1 MAEMRSR
8 VALLIKVA
16 ANLERHTAF
25 KLDGTSFRAQRL
37 FKSIGR
43 DSDMA
48 GQSSAAWYVLESNEA
63 EGRSPWDYCHKI
75 IAEGLGVSG
84 VGLPEFVEPD
94 LAQHWLTGDAGEQ
107 ALTAAKSCDLLEPQN
122 PDYPRGTETLWY
134 KAADHSAFPKGGPD
148 LSKIRVAHLDTGY
161 DPKHFSLPL
170 NLDTKLQR
178 NFVDANRENDASDDS
193 SGLFN
198 NIGHGTGTLSILAG
212 KAIGNA
218 EPVGAIP
225 SVAVIPVRVANRVVL
240 FFNSA
245 IARGLDYV
253 HELNRNPATRIHVV
267 TMSMGGLASQAWAD
281 AVNALYVS
289 GVFLV
294 TAAGNN
300 YGNLPTRN
308 IVFPARF
315 NRVVAAC
322 GVMADHKPY
331 ADLDVGLMAGNYG
344 PEQKMQTAMAACT
357 PNLPWA
363 RIGCPSTIDAD
374 GNGTSSAAPQIA
386 AAAALWI
393 QKNKKAYDALA
404 PDWKKTEAVRRA
416 LFDSARNS
424 DKTHFGRG
432 ELNVGKLLQQKLA
445 EDLEQESE
453 DIADFPILRTITGLG
468 ATADVRS
475 RMLELEAL
483 QLSQSSQLET
493 ALYKKPADQLSSAEK
508 ADQLSPT
515 EKVSIAQSLAEHPRA
530 SAALREALAPYAK
543 SKPRSPIPQIPTI
556 SNAVQKLHLERAL
569 SPAIPQTTRRRLRTY
584 AYDPTLETKIETV
597 GINRAVLQIPW
608 ENDLRPGPCGE
619 YIQVVDIDPASG
631 CCYAPVDLNDP
642 HLIAQDGLAPSE
654 SNPQFHQQMVYAVA
668 MKTIEHFE
676 RALGRVAL
684 WSPRRRTLADG
695 RTEYDY
701 VQNLRIYP
709 HALRVANAFYSPDR
723 KALLLGYFTVGS
735 GVTSDVLPGGTV
747 FSAVSHDIIAH
758 ETTHALLDGLHRR
771 FREAT
776 NPDVLAFHEGFADIV
791 ALMQHFTLP
800 DALVTQIAKTRGD
813 IGRSDSLLG
822 KLAVQFGHATGR
834 YGALRDA
841 IGTEDKDG
849 KWERRK
855 PTRSDYTSATE
866 AHERGAVLVSAVFDA
881 FAAIYEMRASELVR
895 LATSGTGIL
904 AEGNLPTELV
914 NRLAREAS
922 KVAGQVLDICI
933 RALDY
938 CPPIDITFG
947 EYLRALIT
955 ADRDLVPDDKR
966 TYRVAFLSAF
976 RDRGIYPSDVRNLSI
991 DSLSWE
997 PPPVPLAGIAK
1008 AIKNLSLEW
1017 DLKARRSDAYDLS
1030 RKNAETFRKW
1040 LLDPQE
1046 VSDDELS
1053 ALGFLRKAQ
1062 PFQIAGVAG
1071 SLGGI
1076 EVHSVRPAR
1085 RIGPDEVM
1093 VSDLVIEIIQSFYP
1107 ADGSPAFRGG
1117 CTLLVDLAEH
1127 RVKYFIR
1134 KRVDA
1139 SERFERQQSL
1149 AAAAGRLDTYG
1160 FERHLSEPFAAL
1172 HRGI

>member
-1 MAEMRSR
+1 MAETRSR
-8 VALLIKVA
+8 IGLLVKVGADLEHHAALTL
-16 ANLERHTAF
+16 N
-25 KLDGTSFRAQRL
+25 GTSFRAQRL

-43 DSDMA
+43 NSAMA
-48 GQSSAAWYVLESNEA
+48 GQSSAVWYVLESSEV
-63 EGRSPWDYCHKI
+63 EGRSPWDYCHQI
-75 IAEGLGVSG
+75 IVKGLGVSG

-94 LAQHWLTGDAGEQ
+94 LAQHWLTGDAGAQ
-107 ALTAAKSCDLLEPQN
+107 ALAAAKSCDVAESQN
-122 PDYPRGTETLWY
+122 PSYPRGSEALWY
-134 KAADHSAFPKGGPD
+134 KALDHSAFPKGNPD
-148 LSKIRVAHLDTGY
+148 LSKIQVAHLDTGY

-178 NFVDANRENDASDDS
+178 NFVDADRENDASDDS

-198 NIGHGTGTLSILAG
+198 NLGHGTGTLSILAG
-212 KAIGNA
+212 KAIGSA

-225 SVAVIPVRVANRVVL
+225 SVSVVPVRVANRVVL

-267 TMSMGGLASQAWAD
+267 TMSMGGLASEAWAE
-281 AVNALYVS
+281 AVNALYKS

-294 TAAGNN
+294 MAAGNN

-331 ADLDVGLMAGNYG
+331 ADLDVSLMAGNYG
-344 PEQKMQTAMAACT
+344 PEEKMRTAMAACT

-374 GNGTSSAAPQIA
+374 GGGTSSATPQLA

-393 QKNKKAYDALA
+393 QKNKKPYDALS
-404 PDWKKTEAVRRA
+404 PDWKKVEAVRKA

-424 DKTHFGRG
+424 DLVHFGCG
-432 ELNVGKLLQQKLA
+432 ELDVGKLLQQKPTENLK
-445 EDLEQESE
+445 EESE

-468 ATADVRS
+468 ATEDVQS

-483 QLSQSSQLET
+483 QLSQSSQLE
-493 ALYKKPADQLSSAEK
+493 AVLYEKPADQLSSA
-508 ADQLSPT
+508 

-530 SAALREALAPYAK
+530 SVALRKALTPYAK

-569 SPAIPQTTRRRLRTY
+569 SPAIPQTTRRRVRTY
-584 AYDPTLETKIETV
+584 AYDPTLETKIETL
-597 GINRAVLQIPW
+597 GINRTVLQIPW

-619 YIQVVDIDPASG
+619 YVEVIDIDPASG

-684 WSPRRRTLADG
+684 WSPRRRTIADG

-709 HALRVANAFYSPDR
+709 HALRAANAFYSPDR

-800 DALVTQIAKTRGD
+800 DALVTEIAKTRGD
-813 IGRSDSLLG
+813 IGQSDSLLG

-849 KWERRK
+849 QWKRRK
-855 PTRSDYTSATE
+855 PMRSDYTSATE
-866 AHERGAVLVSAVFDA
+866 AHDRGAVLVSAVFDA

-895 LATSGTGIL
+895 LATSGTGVL
-904 AEGNLPTELV
+904 AQGNLPTELV

-1008 AIKNLSLEW
+1008 AVSNLSLEW
-1017 DLKARRSDAYDLS
+1017 DLKVRRRDAFELS
-1030 RKNAETFRKW
+1030 IKNAEIFRNW
-1040 LLDPQE
+1040 LLDSHE
-1046 VSDDELS
+1046 VSDGELS
-1053 ALGFLRKAQ
+1053 ALGFLRNAQ
-1062 PFQIAGVAG
+1062 PFEIAGVAG

-1085 RIGPDEVM
+1085 RIGPGGVM

-1107 ADGSPAFRGG
+1107 ADGSLAFRGG

-1149 AAAAGRLDTYG
+1149 TATAVRLDTYG
-1160 FERHLSEPFAAL
+1160 FERDMSEPFAAL
-1172 HRGI
+1172 HRRI